1 MMLKS
6 VTERKSRILLA
17 GVLAVMTQVA
27 WSDDNRQAPEPAVPV
42 PAALLLQLEADAKA
56 YMEAL
61 NQRLAEELA
70 RDLEAIGAPRVELV
84 IAEVP
89 TRG

>member
-1 MMLKS
+1 
-6 VTERKSRILLA
+6 
-17 GVLAVMTQVA
+17 
-27 WSDDNRQAPEPAVPV
+27 
-42 PAALLLQLEADAKA
+42 LLLQLEADAKA

-70 RDLEAIGAPRVELV
+70 RDLKAIGAPRVELV